1 MKDTTRKT
9 AVLIMREDP
18 HDEKHPHRMT
28 ELSGL
33 AKAAGYEVMDEVT
46 QSGGRDRRF
55 QVGRGKIAEAMELMP
70 EKLIFYNPL
79 SPGQVYHISKEFG
92 VPVIDRFNLIL
103 EIFAK
108 RASTREAKLQVELA
122 QLSYEA
128 PFIRTMVSLRKLAE
142 KPGYR
147 GAGRYEESMYQDV
160 RGRIAKIKVALASV
174 EKMGE
179 ERRRR
184 RREIGFDLVALAG
197 YTNAG
202 KSTLLN
208 ALADEKLPLYGD
220 GMNVRDW
227 IYVDDHS
234 SAILAVLEKG
244 SPGQVYNIGGGN
256 ERANVEITRFILETL
271 GKSQDLIEF
280 VKDRPGHDRRYAID
294 SSKIRRELG
303 WAPSHSFEEALERT
317 IKWYVENRRW
327 WQRVKSGEYREY
339 YRKQYGNR

>member
-1 MKDTTRKT
+1 VYKRLFVTGGCGFIGSNFVRFALADRPDVCILNFDKLTYAGNLENLSDIEGDRRYTFVKGDIADRS
-9 AVLIMREDP
+9 AVEKALSAEFDGVINFAAETHVDRSILSAGEFIRTNVLGTQVLLEVAAARGVGKFIQIST
-18 HDEKHPHRMT
+18 DEVYGSLGPKGYFT
-28 ELSGL
+28 EETPIAPNSPYS
-33 AKAAGYEVMDEVT
+33 ASKAAADL
-46 QSGGRDRRF
+46 
-55 QVGRGKIAEAMELMP
+55 IARSYFHTFGFGAVITRCSNNFGPYQFP
-70 EKLIFYNPL
+70 EKLIPL
-79 SPGQVYHISKEFG
+79 FV
-92 VPVIDRFNLIL
+92 
-103 EIFAK
+103 
-108 RASTREAKLQVELA
+108 T
-122 QLSYEA
+122 
-128 PFIRTMVSLRKLAE
+128 
-142 KPGYR
+142 
-147 GAGRYEESMYQDV
+147 
-160 RGRIAKIKVALASV
+160 
-174 EKMGE
+174 
-179 ERRRR
+179 
-184 RREIGFDLVALAG
+184 
-197 YTNAG
+197 
-202 KSTLLN
+202 N